1 MDFLLRPRSVAVVG
15 ASADPGKLSGR
26 PLDYLKRFGYPG
38 RIIPVNPNRDQV
50 QGLPAVRTVSEISE
64 AVDLALITVPAAQ
77 VAECVRDCAAAGV
90 GVAAIFAAGFDETES
105 GGVVQDELVRIA
117 ASSGM
122 RLLGPNCLGALSL
135 PNGLT
140 ATFTSALD
148 ELDELRVG
156 NVAVVTQSG
165 AFGTFVFSAGQREGL
180 GFSHV
185 VNTGNEADITAGEVV
200 EALADDPATDVLLV
214 YLEQIRNGQ
223 ALVRGL
229 QAARRADKP
238 VVVVKIG
245 TSEAGR
251 RAARWHTGAR
261 TGDDAVIDDVLRQ
274 FGAIRVDS
282 MEDLLDAA
290 RIFGNKR
297 RTRGNRATVLSISGG
312 SAALMAD
319 RAVAE
324 GLRVDPWDD
333 EWQER
338 AAAGLPSYAS
348 TRNPIDL
355 TAAVIADPDLFVRG
369 VDTAVAHPD
378 TDVVAVGLGNADSG
392 AAKIVEAL
400 IAASKRTDKP
410 IAVSWTGGNGWARR
424 ALSEAGIPVYQDPA
438 RAVKA
443 LSMLVSYGRFEDSA
457 AGSDAM
463 TGIGLPCTHRLELS
477 PAGLSCRVHRDP
489 AFETVLTLECESGE
503 SDDPPSRSAIP
514 PFGPNYAHD
523 LLRSLGVDDEQTAE
537 RVSRLS
543 MTASLLDRL

>member
-15 ASADPGKLSGR
+15 ASIDPLKLSGR
-26 PLDYLKRFGYPG
+26 PLDYLKRFGYAG
-38 RIIPVNPNRDQV
+38 KIIPVNPNRDQV
-50 QGLPAVRTVSEISE
+50 QGLPAVRTVSGIPEP
-64 AVDLALITVPAAQ
+64 VDLALIAVPAAQ
-77 VAECVRDCAAAGV
+77 VAGCVQDCAEAGV

-105 GGVVQDELVRIA
+105 GGVAQDELVSIA
-117 ASSGM
+117 ARSGM

-148 ELDELRVG
+148 ELDELRLG

-185 VNTGNEADITAGEVV
+185 VNTGNEADLTAGEVV
-200 EALADDPATDVLLV
+200 EALADDPATDVFLV
-214 YLEQIRNGQ
+214 YLEQIRNGR
-223 ALVRGL
+223 AFVRGL
-229 QAARRADKP
+229 QAARRAGKP

-261 TGDDAVIDDVLRQ
+261 TGEDSVIDDVLRQ

-290 RIFGNKR
+290 KIFGSKR
-297 RTRGNRATVLSISGG
+297 RALGNRATVLSISGG

-333 EWQER
+333 EWQDR
-338 AAAGLPSYAS
+338 AGAGLPSYAS
-348 TRNPIDL
+348 TRNPVDL
-355 TAAVIADPDLFVRG
+355 TAEVIANPDLFARG
-369 VDTAVAHPD
+369 VDIAVAHPD

-400 IAASKRTDKP
+400 IAASERTAKP
-410 IAVSWTGGNGWARR
+410 IAVSWVGGNGWARK
-424 ALSEAGIPVYQDPA
+424 ALTEAGVPVYGDPA

-443 LSMLVSYGRFEDSA
+443 LSMLVGYGQFQEST
-457 AGSDAM
+457 AGSDELP
-463 TGIGLPCTHRLELS
+463 GIDLACAQWNTLPPST
-477 PAGLSCRVHRDP
+477 AQCRVH
-489 AFETVLTLECESGE
+489 
-503 SDDPPSRSAIP
+503 AIR
-514 PFGPNYAHD
+514 H
-523 LLRSLGVDDEQTAE
+523 STQ
-537 RVSRLS
+537 S
-543 MTASLLDRL
+543 